1 MKIVSNILSG
11 RKPDEENITTEGCKK
26 YLQSVVTVAG
36 AVLCLIMLA
45 TMAYAKPPSN
55 DDFNKATVIT
65 QLPFIDTINTTEART
80 SRDDPECSGQ
90 GPTVWYSFTPS
101 VDMRIQA
108 ATFGSDYDTTLSA
121 YILDNGQLIQI
132 VCIDDCFSLQSEII
146 IDVFVGQTVF
156 FMVGSF
162 ASGPGGNLVFNVNV
176 APPPLEIDLTLD
188 PVGSVLQSTGE
199 ATVSGTVACSKPA
212 FVNLFGTLTQIFA
225 RRFIIRGFFY
235 SGFECSG
242 ETPWSA
248 TAFSDNGL
256 FSAGKASASAS
267 ADAFAIGSCF
277 DSAFDFVEPSTVML
291 KGVK

>member
-1 MKIVSNILSG
+1 MKIMSNIMSR
-11 RKPDEENITTEGCKK
+11 RKSEERKKESYKFRYLRSVMAVISFVLGFMLTE
-26 YLQSVVTVAG
+26 
-36 AVLCLIMLA
+36 
-45 TMAYAKPPSN
+45 TMAFAKPLPN

-65 QLPFIDTINTTEART
+65 QLPFTDTINTSEART
-80 SRDDPECSGQ
+80 GRNDPDCVGQ

-101 VDMRIQA
+101 ENMLIEA
-108 ATFGSDYDTTLSA
+108 TTFGSDYDTTLSA

-146 IDVFVGQTVF
+146 IDVFAAQTVF

-162 ASGPGGNLVFNVNV
+162 LSGSGGNLVFDVNV
-176 APPPLEIDLTLD
+176 APPPLQIDLAID
-188 PVGSVLQSTGE
+188 PVGSVSQSTGE
-199 ATVSGTVACSKPA
+199 ATISGTVTCSKPA
-212 FVNLFGTLTQIFA
+212 LVNLFGTLTQIFA
-225 RRFIIRGFFY
+225 RGIIIRVFF
-235 SGFECSG
+235 STGFECSG

-291 KGVK
+291 KGLK